1 MDFFSKVYGND
12 EIKAMFSSLIAGGK
26 LAHAYL
32 ICGAEGSGK
41 KTLSFAVAATLAQ
54 KNADAQMCRRVESGY
69 CPDVML
75 IKAPDDKKTTG
86 VDAVREFIG
95 TVALAPDELDFK
107 MYIFDK
113 ADRLTVQA
121 QNALL
126 KVIEEPP
133 QGVYIFLLCEEASQM
148 LPTVRSRV
156 QTVFT
161 ERLSPS
167 EIREY
172 FSSKGE
178 ADVISERFAFA
189 SRMCMGAIGK
199 AASLMS
205 DDSAYDIYNAAKKTV
220 VLQSDKL
227 RGVTF
232 FDLAR
237 HIATNASNRDDF
249 SLLLDYLM
257 TAYGDL
263 LREKFD
269 SEHEN
274 AFYDNETC
282 AEMSEKISLEMLEM
296 SIEAVS
302 KIKNGLLFN
311 TNLTISAAVLAEKL
325 WKAAG

>member
-1 MDFFSKVYGND
+1 
-12 EIKAMFSSLIAGGK
+12 
-26 LAHAYL
+26 
-32 ICGAEGSGK
+32 
-41 KTLSFAVAATLAQ
+41 
-54 KNADAQMCRRVESGY
+54 
-69 CPDVML
+69 
-75 IKAPDDKKTTG
+75 
-86 VDAVREFIG
+86 
-95 TVALAPDELDFK
+95 
-107 MYIFDK
+107 
-113 ADRLTVQA
+113 
-121 QNALL
+121 
-126 KVIEEPP
+126 
-133 QGVYIFLLCEEASQM
+133 
-148 LPTVRSRV
+148 
-156 QTVFT
+156 
-161 ERLSPS
+161 
-167 EIREY
+167 
-172 FSSKGE
+172 
-178 ADVISERFAFA
+178 
-189 SRMCMGAIGK
+189 MGAIGK